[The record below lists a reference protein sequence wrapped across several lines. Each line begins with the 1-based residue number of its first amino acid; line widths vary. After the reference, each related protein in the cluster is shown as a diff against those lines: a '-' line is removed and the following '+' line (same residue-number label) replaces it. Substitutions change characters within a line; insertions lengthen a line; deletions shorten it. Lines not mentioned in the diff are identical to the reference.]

1 MIEAQYFWTIIFVL
15 AVGTLLIRVSII
27 AISSRV
33 QITGRVKQI
42 FSFIPAA
49 VLPAMAV
56 PMVFH
61 HQGHI
66 EWIGGKE
73 RLVVLLLATA
83 VAYFTRK
90 MTVTLIFGL
99 LALYVLTQTY

>member
-1 MIEAQYFWTIIFVL
+1 MIDSTYFWIIIILL
-15 AVGTLLIRVSII
+15 AIGTLLIRVSII
-27 AISSRV
+27 AVSARI

-56 PMVFH
+56 PMVFY
-61 HQGHI
+61 HQGNI
-66 EWIGGKE
+66 DWLMGKE
-73 RLVVLLLATA
+73 RLVVLVLATI
-83 VAYFTRK
+83 VAYFTRR

-99 LALYVLTQTY
+99 VALYVLTQFN

>member
-1 MIEAQYFWTIIFVL
+1 MIESQYFWTIIFIL
-15 AVGTLLIRVSII
+15 AAGTLLIRVSII

-56 PMVFH
+56 PMVFY

-73 RLVVLLLATA
+73 RLIVLLLATA